1 MIQDANAASS
11 EEPSAPEAHVE
22 SEIAEYIDGMS
33 NVGRGM
39 AKQMAWTIMELVMT
53 RLLQRPPE

>member
-1 MIQDANAASS
+1 MIQDANTASS
-11 EEPSAPEAHVE
+11 EVPSAPEAHVE

-39 AKQMAWTIMELVMT
+39 AKQMAWTIMEVVRA
-53 RLLQRPPE
+53 RLLR